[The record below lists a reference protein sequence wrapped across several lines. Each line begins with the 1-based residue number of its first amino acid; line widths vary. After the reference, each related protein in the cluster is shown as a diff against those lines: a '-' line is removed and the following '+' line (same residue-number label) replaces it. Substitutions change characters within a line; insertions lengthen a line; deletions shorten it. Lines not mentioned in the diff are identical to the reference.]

1 MSLISIQRLLPPD
14 VGAAITQH
22 DLINAG
28 PTEHSRERVETITRN
43 LTPPEGKK
51 SWRPN
56 PHDVAALRIWK
67 TKLAAAERRDKIVAE
82 RRARGPEYRDCWCL
96 GVGGKLESV
105 IAIPSPYGEGS
116 IAATREDAPVAYSWY
131 CSCPDGVVARERVET
146 YREKLTDEVMRAR
159 ALRIVGNSGLP
170 PAYHGLTVASWR
182 EGTLRAGASP
192 MAVEEVIC
200 AIENWR
206 EDVSHQGRA
215 PKTLVL
221 AGRYGGGKTTLAAA
235 LAQEKLDAGW
245 SVLFRSTPDMFA
257 QVREGER
264 YDTEGAS
271 EGEIV
276 DTLMSVRLLVI
287 DDLGAE
293 CLDTGKQARVRD
305 VLFRILDHRASWL
318 LPTILT
324 TNLTAA
330 GLKDAVTPRV
340 TNRILP
346 ASVSRV
352 VALKE
357 ESFPDL
363 REQSW

>member
-1 MSLISIQRLLPPD
+1 
-14 VGAAITQH
+14 
-22 DLINAG
+22 
-28 PTEHSRERVETITRN
+28 
-43 LTPPEGKK
+43 
-51 SWRPN
+51 
-56 PHDVAALRIWK
+56 
-67 TKLAAAERRDKIVAE
+67 
-82 RRARGPEYRDCWCL
+82 
-96 GVGGKLESV
+96 
-105 IAIPSPYGEGS
+105 
-116 IAATREDAPVAYSWY
+116 
-131 CSCPDGVVARERVET
+131 
-146 YREKLTDEVMRAR
+146 
-159 ALRIVGNSGLP
+159 
-170 PAYHGLTVASWR
+170 
-182 EGTLRAGASP
+182 
-192 MAVEEVIC
+192 
-200 AIENWR
+200 
-206 EDVSHQGRA
+206 
-215 PKTLVL
+215 
-221 AGRYGGGKTTLAAA
+221 
-235 LAQEKLDAGW
+235 
-245 SVLFRSTPDMFA
+245 MFA